1 MSNPRRHLI
10 LAAVFFAAATAVPL
24 GAYLTLNFASLTA
37 QGWIVLA
44 WLLVIV
50 AVNAVTFGRLI
61 ARWRA
66 KRAKVPD
73 GPEADY
79 HDPPDVQRNG

>member
-1 MSNPRRHLI
+1 MPVVVCLTLFMSRETVAWIGLGLN
-10 LAAVFFAAATAVPL
+10 LAVGTTNAVFL
-24 GAYLTLNFASLTA
+24 G
-37 QGWIVLA
+37 
-44 WLLVIV
+44 
-50 AVNAVTFGRLI
+50 RHI

-79 HDPPDVQRNG
+79 VEPAA